1 MRLRSHLIALILA
14 ALVPVLAFAALV
26 MRENAQLQLA
36 ATERGMRD
44 TASAVAHTVDKE
56 LETAITALEALAQS
70 EHLDTMN
77 LAPFYKL
84 CDRVTRTQGW
94 VNILLFEADGRAL
107 MQTSVPLGTPRPPTR
122 RPGLFAELRDH
133 RQPVI
138 SNLFDGASTRNIVAV
153 YVPVVRADAVRF
165 VLTAGLRAG
174 TFGELLRSQ
183 KFAPDMIA
191 VVQDREAT
199 IIARTQGEAE
209 AVGRRV
215 QNPSPGREG
224 WLKSRLIEGT
234 DVYLAFAT
242 APLSGWRVV
251 LTAPVTTV
259 DAPLRRGAWQLLL
272 GATVAST
279 LAAGLAFVFG
289 RRIQAAVGGLLRI
302 ARAVERGDPA
312 EPLRSGVTEMNQVA
326 EQLSTAAD
334 LARTREQET
343 ALRERQARAI
353 ADVAHALAASPDLD
367 TVLRTAVDAVRGLVR
382 ADSARIAL
390 VDEAGRLIVRYSTT
404 FSALM
409 PPGFEITKGQGAGGL
424 AWATGR
430 PVRTDDFRNDPR
442 FRESPYLPIA
452 QGDGIVSCM
461 TVPIVSSGTV
471 VGVIY
476 ANKFTLRPFTDGEQ
490 VGLVTL
496 ADHAAVAVEK
506 AGLLA
511 AEHAARAEAESASR
525 GKDELLAMLG
535 HELRNP
541 LSAITTAVHV
551 LETGEPSTDV
561 TRRAHAIIAR
571 QNAHLAHLV
580 DDLLDVARVTS
591 GKIALVCRPLE
602 LGQAV
607 RHSLTA
613 LAASG
618 KTERHRVRLDL
629 EPVWADVDE
638 TRFEQI
644 VNNLVGNALR
654 FTPAAGAV
662 EISLR
667 AESGEAILRVRD
679 TGVGIAPEML
689 SRVFDLFAQG
699 ERGPDRGAGGLGLG
713 LTLVRRITEL
723 HGGRVDAASA
733 GAGHGS
739 TFTVRL
745 PALPTPPAP
754 APAAVAAT
762 PSNGSARR
770 ILVVEDNA
778 DAREMLRHLL
788 NLAGHEVHEAADG
801 PGGLEAALRLRPD
814 IALVD
819 VGLPGFDGYQLARR
833 VRGGAGPTIYLV
845 ALTGY
850 GQPDDRRQAMEAG
863 FDAHLVKPVN
873 PESLLA
879 AIHAAGPGD
888 A

>member
-1 MRLRSHLIALILA
+1 MRLRSHLIALVLA
-14 ALVPVLAFAALV
+14 ALVPLLGFAALV
-26 MRENAQLQLA
+26 MRENASLQLA

-44 TASAVAHTVDKE
+44 TAFAVARTVDKE
-56 LETAITALEALAQS
+56 IETAITALKALGQS

-77 LAPFYKL
+77 LAPFYAL

-94 VNILLFEADGRAL
+94 VNILLFDRDGRAL

-122 RPGLFAELRDH
+122 RPELFAEVRDH
-133 RQPVI
+133 RRPVV
-138 SNLFDGASTRNIVAV
+138 SNLFDGPETRNIVAV
-153 YVPVVRADAVRF
+153 YVPVMRDNAVRF
-165 VLTAGLRAG
+165 VLAVGLRAD

-183 KFAPDMIA
+183 KFAPDTIA
-191 VVQDREAT
+191 VLQDRDAT

-209 AVGRRV
+209 SVGRRV
-215 QNPSPGREG
+215 QSPTPGREG
-224 WLKSRLIEGT
+224 WVKSRLLEGT
-234 DVYLAFAT
+234 PVYLAFAT
-242 APLSGWRVV
+242 GPLSGWRVA
-251 LTAPVTTV
+251 LTSPVTTV
-259 DAPLRRGAWQLLL
+259 EAPLRRGAWQLLL
-272 GATVAST
+272 GAAVASA
-279 LAAGLAFVFG
+279 LAASFAFVFG
-289 RRIQAAVGGLLRI
+289 RRIAGAVGGLVRI
-302 ARAVERGDPA
+302 ARAVERGERA
-312 EPLRSGVTEMNQVA
+312 EPLRSGVTEVNEVA
-326 EQLSTAAD
+326 EQLSTAAE

-382 ADSARIAL
+382 ADRARIAL
-390 VDEAGRLIVRYSTT
+390 VDETGRLIVRYSTV
-404 FSALM
+404 FSSLM
-409 PPGFEITKGQGAGGL
+409 PQGFEIAKDQGVGGL

-430 PVRTDDFRNDPR
+430 PVRTDDFRSDPR
-442 FRESPYLPIA
+442 FQDSPYLPIA
-452 QGDGIVSCM
+452 DGDGIVSCL
-461 TVPIVSSGTV
+461 TVPIISSGAV

-476 ANKFTLRPFTDGEQ
+476 ANNFTLRPFSDAEQ
-490 VGLVTL
+490 AALVTL
-496 ADHAAVAVEK
+496 ANHAAVAVEK
-506 AGLLA
+506 ARLLA
-511 AEHAARAEAESASR
+511 REHAARAEAEAASR

-541 LSAITTAVHV
+541 LSAIATAVHV
-551 LETGEPSTDV
+551 LETGEPSAELA
-561 TRRAHAIIAR
+561 RRAHEIIGR

-591 GKIALVCRPLE
+591 GKIALVRRPLE
-602 LGQAV
+602 LSQAV
-607 RHSLTA
+607 RHSLAT

-618 KTERHRVRLDL
+618 RTERHRVTAAL

-654 FTPAAGAV
+654 FTPAAGTI
-662 EISLR
+662 EITLR
-667 AESGEAILRVRD
+667 GERGEAILRVRD
-679 TGVGIAPEML
+679 SGVGIASEML
-689 SRVFDLFAQG
+689 PRVFELFAQG

-723 HGGRVDAASA
+723 HGGRVDAASE

-745 PALPTPPAP
+745 PALAAPPAP
-754 APAAVAAT
+754 APEPVVAA
-762 PSNGSARR
+762 SNGRSRR
-770 ILVVEDNA
+770 ILVVEDNT
-778 DAREMLRHLL
+778 DAREMLHHLL

-801 PGGLEAALRLRPD
+801 PAGLEAALRLRPD

-833 VRGGAGPTIYLV
+833 VRDSAGPSIYLV

-873 PESLLA
+873 PDALLA
-879 AIHAAGPGD
+879 TIHTAVPGG

>member
-1 MRLRSHLIALILA
+1 MRLRSHLVALVLA

-26 MRENAQLQLA
+26 MRENAQVQLA
-36 ATERGMRD
+36 ATERGMRE
-44 TASAVAHTVDKE
+44 TAFAVARTVDKE

-70 EHLDTMN
+70 EHLDTMS
-77 LAPFYKL
+77 LPPFYVL

-107 MQTSVPLGTPRPPTR
+107 MQTSVPLGTRRPPTR
-122 RPGLFAELRDH
+122 RRELFAELREH
-133 RQPVI
+133 RRPVV

-153 YVPVVRADAVRF
+153 YVPVVRANAVRF
-165 VLTAGLRAG
+165 VLTAGLPAS
-174 TFGELLRSQ
+174 TFGALLRSQ
-183 KFAPDMIA
+183 QFGPDMTA
-191 VVQDREAT
+191 VLQDREAT
-199 IIARTQGEAE
+199 VIARTQGEAE
-209 AVGRRV
+209 SIGRKV
-215 QNPSPGREG
+215 QNPAPGREG
-224 WLKSRLIEGT
+224 WARTRVLEGSP
-234 DVYLAFAT
+234 VYMAFAT

-251 LTAPVTTV
+251 LTSPVTAV
-259 DAPLRRGAWQLLL
+259 EAPLRRGAWQLML
-272 GATVAST
+272 GAAVASA
-279 LAAGLAFVFG
+279 LAATLAFVFG
-289 RRIQAAVGGLLRI
+289 RRIADAVGGLVRI
-302 ARAVERGDPA
+302 ARAVERGERA
-312 EPLRSGVTEMNQVA
+312 EPLRSGVTEVNEVA
-326 EQLSTAAD
+326 EQLSTAAE

-343 ALRERQARAI
+343 ALRERQARAV

-382 ADSARIAL
+382 SDSSRIAL
-390 VDEAGRLIVRYSTT
+390 VDEAGRLIMRYSTV
-404 FSALM
+404 FSSLM
-409 PPGFEITKGQGAGGL
+409 PQGFEITKGEGIGGL
-424 AWATGR
+424 AWATSR
-430 PVRTDDFRNDPR
+430 PVRTDDFRTDSR
-442 FRESPYLPIA
+442 FRDSPYLPIA
-452 QGDGIVSCM
+452 QGDGIVSCL
-461 TVPIVSSGTV
+461 TVPIVSSGAV

-476 ANKFTLRPFTDGEQ
+476 ANNFTLRPFTDGEQ
-490 VGLVTL
+490 AALVTV

-541 LSAITTAVHV
+541 LSAIATAVHL
-551 LETGEPSTDV
+551 LERDEPSAEL
-561 TRRAHAIIAR
+561 TRRAHEIIAR

-591 GKIALVCRPLE
+591 GKIALVRRPLE
-602 LGQAV
+602 LGPAL
-607 RHSLTA
+607 RHSLAT

-618 KTERHRVRLDL
+618 RTERHRVTMDL

-654 FTPAAGAV
+654 FTPAAGTI
-662 EISLR
+662 EITLR
-667 AESGEAILRVRD
+667 AEHGDAVLRVRD
-679 TGVGIAPEML
+679 TGVGIAREML

-723 HGGRVDAASA
+723 HGGRVEAASE
-733 GAGHGS
+733 GTGHGS

-745 PALPTPPAP
+745 PALATPPAP
-754 APAAVAAT
+754 APAASAT
-762 PSNGSARR
+762 APSNGRARR
-770 ILVVEDNA
+770 ILVVEDNT

-788 NLAGHEVHEAADG
+788 HLAGHDVHEAADG

-814 IALVD
+814 VALVD

-833 VRGGAGPTIYLV
+833 VRGSTGPSIYLV

-873 PESLLA
+873 PEALLA
-879 AIHAAGPGD
+879 AIHTAVSGD

>member
-1 MRLRSHLIALILA
+1 MRLRSHLVALVLA

-26 MRENAQLQLA
+26 MRENAQVQLA
-36 ATERGMRD
+36 STERGMRE
-44 TASAVAHTVDKE
+44 TAFAVARTVDKE
-56 LETAITALEALAQS
+56 LGTAITALEALAQS
-70 EHLDTMN
+70 EHLDTMS
-77 LAPFYKL
+77 LTPFYAL

-122 RPGLFAELRDH
+122 RPELFAELREH
-133 RQPVI
+133 RRPVV

-153 YVPVVRADAVRF
+153 YVPVVRANAVRF
-165 VLTAGLRAG
+165 VLTAGLPAS

-183 KFAPDMIA
+183 QFGPDMIA
-191 VVQDREAT
+191 VLQDREAT
-199 IIARTQGEAE
+199 VIARTQSEDE
-209 AVGRRV
+209 SIGRKV
-215 QNPSPGREG
+215 QNPALGREG
-224 WLKSRLIEGT
+224 WAKTRVLDGSP
-234 DVYLAFAT
+234 VYMAFAT
-242 APLSGWRVV
+242 APVSGWRVV
-251 LTAPVTTV
+251 LTSPVTAV
-259 DAPLRRGAWQLLL
+259 EAPLRRGAWQLML
-272 GATVAST
+272 GAAVASA
-279 LAAGLAFVFG
+279 LAATLAFVFG
-289 RRIQAAVGGLLRI
+289 RRIADAVGGLVRI
-302 ARAVERGDPA
+302 ARAVERGERA
-312 EPLRSGVTEMNQVA
+312 EPLRSGVTEVNEVA
-326 EQLSTAAD
+326 EQLSTAAE

-343 ALRERQARAI
+343 VLRERQARAI

-382 ADSARIAL
+382 ADSSRIAL
-390 VDEAGRLIVRYSTT
+390 VDEAGRLIMRYSTV
-404 FSALM
+404 FSSLM
-409 PPGFEITKGQGAGGL
+409 PQGFEITKGQGIGGL
-424 AWATGR
+424 VWATSR
-430 PVRTDDFRNDPR
+430 PVRTDDFRTDPR
-442 FRESPYLPIA
+442 FRDSPYLPIA
-452 QGDGIVSCM
+452 QADGIVSCL
-461 TVPIVSSGTV
+461 TVPIVSSGAV

-476 ANKFTLRPFTDGEQ
+476 ANNFTLRPFTDGEQ
-490 VGLVTL
+490 AALVTL

-541 LSAITTAVHV
+541 LSAIATAVHL
-551 LETGEPSTDV
+551 LETGEPSAEL
-561 TRRAHAIIAR
+561 TRRAHEIIAR

-591 GKIALVCRPLE
+591 GKIALVRRPLE
-602 LGQAV
+602 LGQAL
-607 RHSLTA
+607 RHSLAT

-618 KTERHRVRLDL
+618 RTERHRVTLDL

-654 FTPAAGAV
+654 FTPAAGTIEITLRGEHGDAV
-662 EISLR
+662 
-667 AESGEAILRVRD
+667 LRVRD

-699 ERGPDRGAGGLGLG
+699 ERGPARDAGGLGLG

-723 HGGRVDAASA
+723 HGGRVEAASE

-745 PALPTPPAP
+745 PALATPPAAAP
-754 APAAVAAT
+754 TAPAAAR
-762 PSNGSARR
+762 SNGRGRR
-770 ILVVEDNA
+770 VLVVEDNS

-788 NLAGHEVHEAADG
+788 NLAGHDVHEAADG

-833 VRGGAGPTIYLV
+833 VRGSTGPSIYLV

-873 PESLLA
+873 PDALLA
-879 AIHAAGPGD
+879 AIHTAVPGD